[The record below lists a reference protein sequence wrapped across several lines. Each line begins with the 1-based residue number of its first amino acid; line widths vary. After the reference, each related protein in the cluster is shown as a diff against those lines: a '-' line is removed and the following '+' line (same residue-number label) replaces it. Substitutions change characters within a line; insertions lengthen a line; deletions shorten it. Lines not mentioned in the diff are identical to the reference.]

1 MERFSRLSHKP
12 KGTGRAKPSCTIPE
26 KHSIK
31 GRRKKMNYYAAYIDA
46 KGQEYGML
54 FDSETI
60 NRYYNVT
67 FSPETKEVAFITF
80 NVSGKNYQ
88 ERKENVRQKAIEFSN
103 FNFPGL
109 FFSDMIW
116 IENWFRKQAERYG
129 LLEEFRENAII

>member
-1 MERFSRLSHKP
+1 
-12 KGTGRAKPSCTIPE
+12 
-26 KHSIK
+26 
-31 GRRKKMNYYAAYIDA
+31 MNYYAAYIDE
-46 KGQEYGML
+46 KGIERGML

-67 FSPETKEVAFITF
+67 FFPATKEVAFITF

-116 IENWFRKQAERYG
+116 IENWFKKQAERYG

>member
-1 MERFSRLSHKP
+1 
-12 KGTGRAKPSCTIPE
+12 
-26 KHSIK
+26 
-31 GRRKKMNYYAAYIDA
+31 MNYYAAYIDE
-46 KGQEYGML
+46 KGIERGML

-88 ERKENVRQKAIEFSN
+88 ERKENVRQKAIDFQLN
-103 FNFPGL
+103 NFPGL
-109 FFSDMIW
+109 FWSDMVW
-116 IENWFRKQAERYG
+116 IENWFEKQGERYG

>member
-1 MERFSRLSHKP
+1 M
-12 KGTGRAKPSCTIPE
+12 I
-26 KHSIK
+26 
-31 GRRKKMNYYAAYIDA
+31 YYAAYTDAEGIDH
-46 KGQEYGML
+46 GML
-54 FDSETI
+54 FDSATI
-60 NRYYNVT
+60 TSYYNAT
-67 FSPETKEVAFITF
+67 FSPATKEVAFITF

>member
-1 MERFSRLSHKP
+1 
-12 KGTGRAKPSCTIPE
+12 
-26 KHSIK
+26 
-31 GRRKKMNYYAAYIDA
+31 MNYYAAYIDE
-46 KGQEYGML
+46 KGIERGML
-54 FDSETI
+54 FGSETI

-67 FSPETKEVAFITF
+67 FSPETKEVVLITF

>member
-1 MERFSRLSHKP
+1 
-12 KGTGRAKPSCTIPE
+12 
-26 KHSIK
+26 
-31 GRRKKMNYYAAYIDA
+31 MNYYAAYIDA

-67 FSPETKEVAFITF
+67 FSPETKEVVLITF

-88 ERKENVRQKAIEFSN
+88 ERKENVRQKAIEFSH

-116 IENWFRKQAERYG
+116 IESWFRKQAERYG

>member
-1 MERFSRLSHKP
+1 
-12 KGTGRAKPSCTIPE
+12 
-26 KHSIK
+26 
-31 GRRKKMNYYAAYIDA
+31 MNYYAAYIDE
-46 KGQEYGML
+46 KGIERGML

-67 FSPETKEVAFITF
+67 FSPATKEAAFITF

-88 ERKENVRQKAIEFSN
+88 ERKENVRQKAIDYSH

-109 FFSDMIW
+109 FFSEMIW
-116 IENWFRKQAERYG
+116 IENWFKKQAERYG